1 MRFANL
7 MGRSTL
13 VDGSGAGLDVEKA
26 SDGRFPAEPRSL
38 FAQWDEF
45 RQWAAAQDGGQIS
58 PSTPQTCARVDGA
71 RDPKRFLEPGGR
83 LVSHVAGIGELHNRL
98 VAGSSYRPPA

>member
-1 MRFANL
+1 MAGSRPSH
-7 MGRSTL
+7 GRCSR
-13 VDGSGAGLDVEKA
+13 SGTSSASGLPL
-26 SDGRFPAEPRSL
+26 RT
-38 FAQWDEF
+38 
-45 RQWAAAQDGGQIS
+45 GGQIS